1 MPNMKEDF
9 PPKEPRP
16 VNVSITDKDVS
27 NLKSDLNASVA
38 ASKTTIKEN
47 IQQVPENSFFNANVS
62 DGPNVTSKMS
72 APSSNCGPKMYKGA
86 CARKSPL
93 KGVRGSVFT
102 TLQHNI
108 FPFSFQLAGGS
119 LMSQEQEIRWCPPP
133 PSNLKMNVDFA
144 YNKERSVLVGVG
156 PIVCV
161 AFSLLRLSVFSSFI
175 EEIFA
180 LWEALHLAHFLG
192 FNISFVE
199 SDSLSTIREIG
210 YNQAFADSAFLLKD
224 IRLYLSSFSDCC
236 CVSTPKAANI
246 TAHMLANHALSC
258 SSNRLWSSRGPSFIN
273 M

>member
-93 KGVRGSVFT
+93 KGVVSLSSKRKKMVDSSASIGLDKKYKSEVLAIT
-102 TLQHNI
+102 DCTLHD
-108 FPFSFQLAGGS
+108 LG
-119 LMSQEQEIRWCPPP
+119 
-133 PSNLKMNVDFA
+133 
-144 YNKERSVLVGVG
+144 LVGPPFMWNNHHRGIGNVQKQ
-156 PIVCV
+156 IDIMF
-161 AFSLLRLSVFSSFI
+161 AMMDWSTSFLTAKVF
-175 EEIFA
+175 
-180 LWEALHLAHFLG
+180 
-192 FNISFVE
+192 
-199 SDSLSTIREIG
+199 
-210 YNQAFADSAFLLKD
+210 
-224 IRLYLSSFSDCC
+224 
-236 CVSTPKAANI
+236 
-246 TAHMLANHALSC
+246 
-258 SSNRLWSSRGPSFIN
+258 
-273 M
+273 